1 MANNLFDIRTTG
13 KKLVFKNSSDLYNA
27 FNEIFTNKKLCSKIT
42 LSSWNAG
49 TRNDYAYEA
58 VKLLY
63 YVFRKIISIHDSC
76 NDKLISK
83 YLATID
89 KFIHVISLSIKH
101 IKFCRQTIEILTDL
115 LNLFSDIK
123 DIITVSKPKKQK
135 DTIKISSK
143 SSKSSKSSSKSSKS
157 SCSNTSLSC
166 SSCITSCEE
175 CKNCPNCTDCKN

>member
-1 MANNLFDIRTTG
+1 MANKLFDIRTTG
-13 KKLVFKNSSDLYNA
+13 KKLVFTNSADLYTA
-27 FNEIFTNKKLCSKIT
+27 FNEIFTNKKLRPKIA

-63 YVFRKIISIHDSC
+63 YVFRKIISIHGSC

-101 IKFCRQTIEILTDL
+101 IKFPRQTIEILKDL

-135 DTIKISSK
+135 DTIKICD
-143 SSKSSKSSSKSSKS
+143 KSSSKSSS
-157 SCSNTSLSC
+157 SNTSSSY
-166 SSCITSCEE
+166 SSCFTSCEE
-175 CKNCPNCTDCKN
+175 CKNCTVCKECKN